1 MTIEAETVLL
11 GDGYDNIYDTIL
23 KSWMKGRIE
32 MDKNRETRRLEIEEH
47 NASKKLFQSTT

>member
-11 GDGYDNIYDTIL
+11 GGEHDNRYDTIL

-32 MDKNRETRRLEIEEH
+32 WTRMERPED
-47 NASKKLFQSTT
+47 